1 MNVGV
6 IGLGYWGPNIVR
18 NFLSHEEVDRV
29 VCCDKDA
36 KQLQKIKKNFH
47 SVETTSNADDIFN
60 DPKIDAVAIVTSVF
74 THYDLAK
81 KALQKDKHIFVEKPF
96 TATVAQAEEL
106 ISLAEKK
113 KKVAMVDHTFLYT
126 PAIKKIKELMKKGD
140 IGDIFYFDSVRVNLG
155 LFQSDVNVIWDLAP
169 HDFSMMQYL
178 LDKKPLTLKAMG
190 ADHTGSG
197 LEDTAYVHIDFG
209 NNLIAH
215 FHLNWLSPVKIRK
228 VLIGGT
234 KKMVVFDDMENSEKV
249 KLYDKGINVKSKE
262 DEYQKLVKYLLGD
275 SYSPML
281 DNKEAFREVIG
292 DFISA
297 VKKGTKPISSCY
309 EGLKVVKLLEATQQ
323 SIKSNG
329 KLIHL

>member
-1 MNVGV
+1 MNIGV

-18 NFLSHEEVDRV
+18 NFLTHEEVDRI

-36 KQLQKIKKNFH
+36 KQLLKIKKTFH

-60 DPKIDAVAIVTSVF
+60 DKDIDAVAIVTSVF
-74 THYDLAK
+74 THYELAK
-81 KALQKDKHIFVEKPF
+81 KALQKGKHVFVEKPF
-96 TATVAQAEEL
+96 TATVEQAEEL
-106 ISLAEKK
+106 IAISEKK
-113 KKVAMVDHTFLYT
+113 GVVIMVDHTFLYT
-126 PAIKKIKELMKKGD
+126 PAIRKIKELIVKGD
-140 IGDIFYFDSVRVNLG
+140 VGDIFYFDSVRVNLG
-155 LFQSDVNVIWDLAP
+155 LFQTDVNVIWDLAP
-169 HDFSMMQYL
+169 HDFSIMNYL
-178 LDKKPLTLKAMG
+178 VGKKPLTLKAMG

-228 VLIGGT
+228 ILIGGS

-249 KLYDKGINVKSKE
+249 KLFDKGINVKSKE
-262 DEYQKLVKYLLGD
+262 DAYQKLVNYRMGD

-281 DNKEAFREVIG
+281 DNTEALREVIK

-297 VKKGTKPISSCY
+297 IKKGTTPISSCH
-309 EGLKVVKLLEATQQ
+309 EGLKVVKLLAATQQ
-323 SIKSNG
+323 SIKNNG
-329 KLIHL
+329 KLISL